1 MPKINII
8 RYIVPIGL
16 LITMIVVMSC
26 IVTSCKCSGSNVHI
40 EHFNTNSSENMSLE
54 KLTPFIKHITGLYT
68 HVYPL
73 RKSIITQD
81 VEVGK
86 KWEDLTENKNDISI
100 VNSNNTSC
108 WNFEKG
114 FNLDDSNFFTKPIQ
128 KYELDKEWSIIIH
141 YTIHTMDSIDDVVD
155 RVPSVAEQFAN
166 EEESDKTQTTTST
179 IILDDEN
186 ETPPKIKN
194 AIGLTIP
201 GKDKKNIDI
210 EIAKGV
216 GKSIIYINNDEIGS
230 FSSDDVDVF
239 LYMTYSNKKLSVY
252 ANDYKV
258 LEQEKEI
265 VLDNESPINFNKD
278 RNLYGIGLKTI
289 IILNKSLDKKE
300 LNYFTEPTIVVKSI
314 MEHHTS
320 TVEKIQEYTET
331 CTSKCTKT
339 TCVSDCVNYEKR
351 KCPSIYIDSNK
362 NYIINDVNYGNNRRI
377 AKEIYKINYPTCN
390 TIPDEIEDWYNREIQ
405 TIEESPFLVQS
416 ELHPMKYHECENT
429 QWKEGMNYDT
439 LNNKC
444 KNRIDSYCY
453 ENSELDP
460 FCSCWKSEN
469 ADLPECR
476 KFRATFNNPRDRG
489 CSSSDF
495 SIEEHPDFHK
505 YVQKD
510 KIPCWGC
517 SLD

>member
-1 MPKINII
+1 
-8 RYIVPIGL
+8 
-16 LITMIVVMSC
+16 MIVVMSC
-26 IVTSCKCSGSNVHI
+26 IVTSCKCSGTNVHI
-40 EHFNTNSSENMSLE
+40 EHFNTNSSKNMSLE
-54 KLTPFIKHITGLYT
+54 KLSPFTKHITGLYT
-68 HVYPL
+68 HIYPL

-86 KWEDLTENKNDISI
+86 TWEDLSTYKNDMTIAHSKEED
-100 VNSNNTSC
+100 TSC

-114 FNLDDSNFFTKPIQ
+114 FNVDDTVFITKQI
-128 KYELDKEWSIIIH
+128 KNYKLNKEWSIIIH
-141 YTIHTMDSIDDVVD
+141 YTIHTMDSIDDVAD
-155 RVPSVAEQFAN
+155 REISVAEQSAN
-166 EEESDKTQTTTST
+166 EEESDIDKTTTNAPM
-179 IILDDEN
+179 LGGEN
-186 ETPPKIKN
+186 IPPGKIKN
-194 AIGLTIP
+194 AIGITIP
-201 GKDKKNIDI
+201 CENEENIDI

-216 GKSIIYINNDEIGS
+216 GNSIIYINKKKKGS
-230 FSSDDVDVF
+230 FSYNEVEVS
-239 LYMTYSNKKLSVY
+239 LYMTYDNKVLSVY

-258 LEQEKEI
+258 LEEEIKI
-265 VLDNESPINFNKD
+265 VLDNDKPIEFNND
-278 RNLYGIGLKTI
+278 TNLYDIGLKKL

-300 LNYFTEPTIVVKSI
+300 LDYFTEPTIVVKSI

-362 NYIINDVNYGNNRRI
+362 NYIINDINYGNNRRI